1 MKMKSLLLLSIMV
14 LLTSCASHRTAK
26 ISDTMA
32 MKKTASD
39 QGAEQAERIAPKEEF
54 AGLDTKQFYSM
65 TVKNAEIKDA
75 LLLLSRKTG
84 MTIVTDRDVTGRVT
98 ADLKNMTLKDIL
110 YVLLKPYG
118 YTVYVEQG
126 LIRVSKPRL
135 ITRTFFVNYIKD
147 KRSSNSTMSAAIS
160 ESGSSGYN
168 QGGTS
173 INLNVSSGGASGGSS
188 SGSTSGQQ
196 GSVSVQTSSVS
207 DYWNE
212 VIKGLEVIVF
222 GDSSRSSKT
231 EGYSKGDKSGKQLI
245 VNELAGIVYVRDYS
259 DNMENVKSFLDDV
272 ERNVKRQVLIQA
284 HIAEVALNDTFS
296 FGLNWNYLL
305 TNRIGSDVKPI
316 QFSQNLVPSVQ
327 SNVFQMSISNN
338 KVSALL
344 DAMREQGNL
353 NMLSSPKI
361 STLNNQKA
369 VIKLTTKE
377 VSWLMNSAYNAQ
389 GNVLLSYT
397 TPQIDEVG
405 IFLDVTPQINEK
417 GSITMQIHPSISEK
431 TRTSISPDGK
441 SSKPI
446 IDIREVDTMIDVKN
460 NQTVVIAG
468 LIVDKIIETK
478 KSVPFLGDIPFIGN
492 LFSYISQDKKKTELV
507 ILITPYILN
516 DKSIAD
522 IRVEHEERLKNA
534 AKKFIPTP

>member
-1 MKMKSLLLLSIMV
+1 
-14 LLTSCASHRTAK
+14 
-26 ISDTMA
+26 MA
-32 MKKTASD
+32 MKKPAAD
-39 QGAEQAERIAPKEEF
+39 QGIEQAGERISPKEEF
-54 AGLDTKQFYSM
+54 AGLDTKQTYSL
-65 TVKNAEIKDA
+65 TVKNAEIKDT

-84 MTIVTDRDVTGRVT
+84 MTIMTDRDVTGRVT
-98 ADLKNMTLKDIL
+98 ADLKNMTLKDIM
-110 YVLLKPYG
+110 YVLLKPHG
-118 YTVYVEQG
+118 YTVYVEHG
-126 LIRVSKPRL
+126 IIRVSKPRL

-160 ESGSSGYN
+160 ESGSPGYN
-168 QGGTS
+168 QGGAS
-173 INLNVSSGGASGGSS
+173 INLNVSSGGASGASNS
-188 SGSTSGQQ
+188 SGVSSGQQ

-222 GDSSRSSKT
+222 GDSSRSIKT
-231 EGYSKGDKSGKQLI
+231 DGYSKGDKSGKQLI
-245 VNELAGIVYVRDYS
+245 VNELAGLVYVRDYS

-284 HIAEVALNDTFS
+284 HIAEVSLNDTFA
-296 FGLNWNYLL
+296 FGLDWNYLL
-305 TNRIGSDVKPI
+305 TNRIGSDVKPM
-316 QFSQNLVPSVQ
+316 QFSQNLVPAVP
-327 SNVFQMSISNN
+327 SNVFQVSITNN

-431 TRTSISPDGK
+431 TRTSLSPDGK

-478 KSVPFLGDIPFIGN
+478 KSVPFLGDIPFLGN
-492 LFSYISQDKKKTELV
+492 LFSYISQEKKKTELV

-522 IRVEHEERLKNA
+522 IRTEHEERLKNA